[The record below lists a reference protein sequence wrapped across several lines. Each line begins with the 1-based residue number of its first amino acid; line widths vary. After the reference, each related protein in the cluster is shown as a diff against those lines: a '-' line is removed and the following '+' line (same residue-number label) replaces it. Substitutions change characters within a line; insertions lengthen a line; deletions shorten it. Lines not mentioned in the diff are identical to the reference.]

1 MLDDKLRMLDDKL
14 RMLDDSTFILAET
27 INWRT
32 L

>member
-1 MLDDKLRMLDDKL
+1 MLDDKLQVLDDKL
-14 RMLDDSTFILAET
+14 RMLDDSTFILAEP